1 MATDIQDLMAK
12 AQQVINTNVETV
24 KETRI
29 TQDTL
34 QKNIEITDEKI
45 GIHNVDEQAHL
56 NIRSENNGG
65 DEIGTIK
72 WFAMDKAPAGYL
84 VCNGAALLTSEYPK
98 LYNAI
103 GQKFLPSGKTVT
115 SGTFYLPNLINR
127 VAWGSSDSVGTIKE
141 AGLPNI
147 NGAVG
152 TRPHTSGTVNS
163 EYGGA
168 VPGKQVEGAFTFK
181 TTAGTYTNTGTAES
195 DKSSHDDLLTFNAS
209 RSNSIY
215 GASTTVQPPA
225 LCLLPCIRCDIYVPS
240 ITNLTT
246 TLPTIIGDQPQGIY
260 QFTINGAENDPGITY
275 EISAEIGYFRF
286 SKEKDIVN
294 NESLT
299 FHVSPL
305 SGYEHY
311 NWYYY
316 NGKTIQ
322 VTITA
327 VSPSGGRASITHG
340 IYIAKVN
347 TDNFTLSLPKLI
359 KPNTTYTVTAS
370 GILPDPNVPQSEQ
383 QTITYT
389 NLICDDSNVTITK
402 VTDVDNTFTVQTGN
416 ISRGNN
422 VRFITSYTYFTYPKS
437 NGSTFKYP
445 SKITTSV
452 KVNQLPTVTDA
463 TTLLKG
469 PRLVNPNS
477 TNTYTLEGATDPDGE
492 AVTYSVAV
500 SDSDINK
507 DQITFSKSTGIADG
521 EEFTLNCANVTE
533 GTPIILNV
541 IVTDATGESISLVN
555 QLGDGRIV
563 VNTPPDL
570 SGVQNGIF
578 ANTPVSD
585 FPSCLIPNHDYT
597 VTIPNITDVNGD
609 TVSCNFST
617 QSDAF
622 TFSPQT
628 NIVSGTSV
636 TIHVNQNVI
645 RGATYDFTFTAN
657 DSSGGSS
664 SITVSRIINQ
674 LPNIDAVAN
683 PIGTAGLKPSTT
695 YNLPAPSGAT
705 DADSGQV
712 LTYHLSVDN
721 PNITVSDYGGGHGP
735 GSITIP
741 DTSVIPRGTA
751 VNLTIQVSD
760 GLETVFETVSKVFA
774 LYINNLPS
782 GTLTHSVSSS
792 MQGGASKA
800 QTVTFSGITDSET
813 VTYSLSGE
821 GLTFS
826 KSSGIAANESVT
838 ITAAKV
844 ATTTVRTLT
853 VTPYDACGEAGT
865 SVNIQITVEPIII
878 GLAPVISA
886 PTEGQII
893 AGGTVTAIWSE
904 YSTSPD
910 LS

>member
-34 QKNIEITDEKI
+34 QKNIEVTDRKI

-56 NIRSENNGG
+56 NIRENSGG
-65 DEIGTIK
+65 DEIGAIK
-72 WFAMDKAPAGYL
+72 WFAMAKAPAGYL

-115 SGTFYLPNLINR
+115 SSTFYLPNLINR
-127 VAWGSSDSVGTIKE
+127 VPWGSSDSVGTVKN

-147 NGAVG
+147 TGAFEG
-152 TRPHTSGTVNS
+152 AAWSSNDNS
-163 EYGGA
+163 LHNNCS
-168 VPGKQVEGAFTFK
+168 GAFTQFK
-181 TTAGTYTNTGTAES
+181 IVDNGEHYAGIWNQDAGLRRAGTR
-195 DKSSHDDLLTFNAS
+195 LNAS
-209 RSNSIY
+209 MSSVIY
-215 GASTTVQPPA
+215 GRSDTVQPPA
-225 LCLLPCIRCDIYVPS
+225 LCLLPCIKCGIIKPD

-246 TLPTIIGDQPQGIY
+246 TLPNVIGHSTSLSYI
-260 QFTINGAENDPGITY
+260 FTISGTENSPGITY
-275 EISAEIGYFRF
+275 EISSDYNSALGF
-286 SKEKDIVN
+286 SKTDGITN
-294 NESLT
+294 NEALSLT
-299 FHVSPL
+299 TDTPAGL
-305 SGYEHY
+305 I
-311 NWYYY
+311 
-316 NGKTIQ
+316 GKYRGQTLPITIS
-322 VTITA
+322 A
-327 VSPSGGRASITHG
+327 VSPSGGRVSITHK
-340 IYIAKVN
+340 IYVVN
-347 TDNFTLSLPKLI
+347 EDSSNFTLSIPKLL
-359 KPNTTYTVTAS
+359 KPNTTYTAVAS
-370 GILPDPNVPQSEQ
+370 GLIPDSNVPQSEQ
-383 QTITYT
+383 QEISYSDLTF
-389 NLICDDSNVTITK
+389 DSADSNVNANINITK
-402 VTDVDNTFTVQTGN
+402 VENTTNTFTIQVNN
-416 ISRGNN
+416 IPDASRGCLGEFRTKYN
-422 VRFITSYTYFTYPKS
+422 YFGVEST
-437 NGSTFKYP
+437 STFCN
-445 SKITTSV
+445 I
-452 KVNQLPTVTDA
+452 NRLPTAADA

-541 IVTDATGESISLVN
+541 TVTDATGESISLVN

-570 SGVQNGIF
+570 SSIQNGIF

-609 TVSCNFST
+609 TVSCQFST

-636 TIHVNQNVI
+636 TIHVNQNAI

-683 PIGTAGLKPSTT
+683 PIGITGLKPSTT
-695 YNLPAPSGAT
+695 YNLPMPSGAT
-705 DADSGQV
+705 DADSGQE

-751 VNLTIQVSD
+751 VNLTMRVSD
-760 GLETVFETVSKVFA
+760 GLETVSKVFA

-792 MQGGASKA
+792 MQGGANKA
-800 QTVTFSGITDSET
+800 QTVTFSGITDLEA

-826 KSSGIAANESVT
+826 KSSGIAANESVI

-844 ATTTVRTLT
+844 AATTVRTLT

-865 SVNIQITVEPIII
+865 PVEIQITVEPIII

-886 PTEGQII
+886 PTEGQVIE
-893 AGGTVTAIWSE
+893 GGTVTAIWSE
-904 YSTSPD
+904 YSTGPD

>member
-103 GQKFLPSGKTVT
+103 GQRFLPSGKTVT
-115 SGTFYLPNLINR
+115 DSTFYLPNLINR
-127 VAWGSSDSVGTIKE
+127 VAWGSSDSVGTVKN

-147 NGAVG
+147 TGEATFLNTDGSDQASWPDRG
-152 TRPHTSGTVNS
+152 CLYWGNYQHNWKTNS
-163 EYGGA
+163 
-168 VPGKQVEGAFTFK
+168 VEGGPAK
-181 TTAGTYTNTGTAES
+181 R
-195 DKSSHDDLLTFNAS
+195 DLYIDAS

-225 LCLLPCIRCDIYVPS
+225 LCLLPCIRCGIIKPD

-246 TLPTIIGDQPQGIY
+246 TLPNVIGNSMEDQRY
-260 QFTINGAENDPGITY
+260 SFTISGTENSTGITY
-275 EISAEIGYFRF
+275 EISSDYDHTLQF
-286 SKEKDIVN
+286 SKTVGITN
-294 NESLT
+294 NETLSLLT
-299 FHVSPL
+299 NDVSNPMIV
-305 SGYEHY
+305 HY
-311 NWYYY
+311 R
-316 NGKTIQ
+316 GQTLP
-322 VTITA
+322 VTISA
-327 VSPSGGRASITHG
+327 VSPSGGRISITHK
-340 IYIAKVN
+340 IYVV
-347 TDNFTLSLPKLI
+347 DEGLGSFTLSIPKLL
-359 KPNTTYTVTAS
+359 KPNTTYTAVAS

-383 QTITYT
+383 QEISYS
-389 NLICDDSNVTITK
+389 NLTFESADSNVSNNISITK
-402 VTDVDNTFTVQTGN
+402 VENTANTFTIQVNSIPNT
-416 ISRGNN
+416 SRGGIIEFRTHYNYFGTN
-422 VRFITSYTYFTYPKS
+422 SVSTYCYI
-437 NGSTFKYP
+437 NH
-445 SKITTSV
+445 
-452 KVNQLPTVTDA
+452 LPVVTKP

-477 TNTYTLEGATDPDGE
+477 TNTYTLEGATDPDDE
-492 AVTYSVAV
+492 TVTYSVAV

-541 IVTDATGESISLVN
+541 TVTDATGESISLVN

-578 ANTPVSD
+578 ANTPASD
-585 FPSCLIPNHDYT
+585 LPSCLIPNHDYT

-628 NIVSGTSV
+628 NIVSGTNV
-636 TIHVNQNVI
+636 TIHVNKNVI

-683 PIGTAGLKPSTT
+683 PIGIAGLKPSTT
-695 YNLPAPSGAT
+695 YNLSAPSGAT

-721 PNITVSDYGGGHGP
+721 PNITVSDYSGGHGP
-735 GSITIP
+735 GSITVP

-751 VNLTIQVSD
+751 VNLTMQVSD
-760 GLETVFETVSKVFA
+760 GLETVSKVFA

-782 GTLTHSVSSS
+782 GTLTHSVKSS
-792 MQGGASKA
+792 MQGGANKA

-844 ATTTVRTLT
+844 AATTVRTLT

-865 SVNIQITVEPIII
+865 PVQIQITVEPIII
-878 GLAPVISA
+878 GVTPVISA

-904 YSTSPD
+904 YSTGPD

>member
-56 NIRSENNGG
+56 NIRNENNGG

-103 GQKFLPSGKTVT
+103 GHKFQPSGTIAE
-115 SGTFYLPNLINR
+115 SNTFYLPNLINR
-127 VAWGSSDSVGTIKE
+127 VPWGSSDSVGTVKN

-147 NGAVG
+147 TGAFEG
-152 TRPHTSGTVNS
+152 AAWSSNDNS
-163 EYGGA
+163 L
-168 VPGKQVEGAFTFK
+168 QNNCSGAFTQFK
-181 TTAGTYTNTGTAES
+181 MVSNGEHYASIWDQHAGLRRAGTR
-195 DKSSHDDLLTFNAS
+195 LNAS
-209 RSNSIY
+209 MSSVIY
-215 GASTTVQPPA
+215 GRSDTVQPPA

-246 TLPTIIGDQPQGIY
+246 TLPTIIGNEPAGQYP
-260 QFTINGAENDPGITY
+260 FTINGTENDPGITY
-275 EISAEIGYFRF
+275 EISAEIDYFTF
-286 SKEKDIVN
+286 SKRKDIVN
-294 NESLT
+294 NENLQFIVTGAYS
-299 FHVSPL
+299 HDRNNYS
-305 SGYEHY
+305 
-311 NWYYY
+311 YY

-389 NLICDDSNVTITK
+389 NLTCDDFNVTITK
-402 VTDVDNTFTVQTGN
+402 ATDVDNTFAVQTGN

-422 VRFITSYTYFTYPKS
+422 VRFTTQYTYFNYPIS
-437 NGSTFKYP
+437 AGQP
-445 SKITTSV
+445 SIKVPSRIDTSV
-452 KVNQLPTVTDA
+452 KVNQLPTVTDT

-477 TNTYTLEGATDPDGE
+477 INTYTLEGATDPDGE

-541 IVTDATGESISLVN
+541 TVTDATGESISLVN

-578 ANTPVSD
+578 VNSPVSD

-628 NIVSGTSV
+628 NITSGTSV
-636 TIHVNQNVI
+636 TIHVNKNVI
-645 RGATYDFTFTAN
+645 RGATYDFTFIAN

-683 PIGTAGLKPSTT
+683 PIGTAVLKPSTT

-721 PNITVSDYGGGHGP
+721 PNITVSDYAGGHGP

-760 GLETVFETVSKVFA
+760 GLETVFETVNKVFA

-813 VTYSLSGE
+813 VTYNLSGE

-844 ATTTVRTLT
+844 AATTVRTLT
-853 VTPYDACGEAGT
+853 VTPYDTCGEAGT
-865 SVNIQITVEPIII
+865 PVEIQITVEPIII

-893 AGGTVTAIWSE
+893 EGGTVTAIWSE
-904 YSTSPD
+904 YSTGPD

>member
-34 QKNIEITDEKI
+34 QKNIKITDEKI

-103 GQKFLPSGKTVT
+103 GHKFQPSGQIAE
-115 SGTFYLPNLINR
+115 SNTFYLPNLINR
-127 VAWGSSDSVGTIKE
+127 VPWGSSDSVGTVKN

-147 NGAVG
+147 TGALEG
-152 TRPHTSGTVNS
+152 AAWSSNDNS
-163 EYGGA
+163 L
-168 VPGKQVEGAFTFK
+168 QNNCSGAFTQFK
-181 TTAGTYTNTGTAES
+181 IVNNGEHYAAIWDQNDGLRRAGTR
-195 DKSSHDDLLTFNAS
+195 LNAS
-209 RSNSIY
+209 MSSVIY
-215 GASTTVQPPA
+215 GRSDTVQPPA
-225 LCLLPCIRCDIYVPS
+225 LCLLPCIKCGIIKPD

-246 TLPTIIGDQPQGIY
+246 TLPNVIGNSIEDQRY
-260 QFTINGAENDPGITY
+260 SFTISGTENSTGITY
-275 EISAEIGYFRF
+275 EISSDYDHTLQF
-286 SKEKDIVN
+286 SKTVGITN
-294 NESLT
+294 NEALSLLT
-299 FHVSPL
+299 NDVSNPMI
-305 SGYEHY
+305 EHY
-311 NWYYY
+311 R
-316 NGKTIQ
+316 GQTLP
-322 VTITA
+322 VTISA
-327 VSPSGGRASITHG
+327 VSPSGGRISITHK
-340 IYIAKVN
+340 IYVV
-347 TDNFTLSLPKLI
+347 DEGLGSFTLSIPKLL
-359 KPNTTYTVTAS
+359 KPNTTYTAVAS

-383 QTITYT
+383 QEISYN
-389 NLICDDSNVTITK
+389 NLTFASADSNVSNNISITK
-402 VTDVDNTFTVQTGN
+402 VENTANTFTIQVNSIPNT
-416 ISRGNN
+416 SRGGIIEFRTHYNYFGIN
-422 VRFITSYTYFTYPKS
+422 SVSTYCYI
-437 NGSTFKYP
+437 NH
-445 SKITTSV
+445 
-452 KVNQLPTVTDA
+452 LPVVTDA

-541 IVTDATGESISLVN
+541 TVTDATGESISLVN

-570 SGVQNGIF
+570 SGVQYGIF

-585 FPSCLIPNHDYT
+585 FPSCLIPNRDYT

-664 SITVSRIINQ
+664 SITISRIINQ
-674 LPNIDAVAN
+674 LPNTDAVTN

-721 PNITVSDYGGGHGP
+721 PNITVNDYAGGHGP

-760 GLETVFETVSKVFA
+760 GLETVFETVNKVFA

-782 GTLTHSVSSS
+782 GTLTHTVKSS

-800 QTVTFSGITDSET
+800 QTVTFSGITDSEA

-821 GLTFS
+821 GLSFS

-844 ATTTVRTLT
+844 AATTVRTLT
-853 VTPYDACGEAGT
+853 VTPYDAYGEAGT
-865 SVNIQITVEPIII
+865 PVEIQITVEPIII

-893 AGGTVTAIWSE
+893 EGGTVTAIWSE
-904 YSTSPD
+904 YSTDPD

>member
-1 MATDIQDLMAK
+1 MATDIQNLMAK

-98 LYNAI
+98 LHNAI

-147 NGAVG
+147 TGAVG
-152 TRPHTSGTVNS
+152 TRPHTSGKVNS

-181 TTAGTYTNTGTAES
+181 TTSGKYTNTGTAES
-195 DKSSHDDLLTFNAS
+195 DKSSYDDLLTFNAS
-209 RSNSIY
+209 RSNSTY

-246 TLPTIIGDQPQGIY
+246 TLPTVIGNEAVGQYP
-260 QFTINGAENDPGITY
+260 FTINGTENDPGITY
-275 EISAEIGYFRF
+275 EISAEIGYFGF

-299 FHVSPL
+299 LHVSHL
-305 SGYEHY
+305 IGYDHY
-311 NWYYY
+311 DWYYY
-316 NGKTIQ
+316 QGKTIQ

-347 TDNFTLSLPKLI
+347 TDNFALSLPKLI

-389 NLICDDSNVTITK
+389 NLTCDDFNVTITK
-402 VTDVDNTFTVQTGN
+402 ATDVDNTFTVQTGN

-422 VRFITSYTYFTYPKS
+422 VRFTTQYTYFNYPIS
-437 NGSTFKYP
+437 AEQP
-445 SKITTSV
+445 SIKFPSRIDTSV

-477 TNTYTLEGATDPDGE
+477 VNTYTLEGATDPDGE

-500 SDSDINK
+500 NNATINK

-521 EEFTLNCANVTE
+521 EEFTLNCANVTQ
-533 GTPIILNV
+533 GTPIILDV
-541 IVTDATGESISLVN
+541 TVTDATGESISLTN

-578 ANTPVSD
+578 ANTPTSNL
-585 FPSCLIPNHDYT
+585 PSCLIPNHDYT

-609 TVSCNFST
+609 TVLCNFST

-628 NIVSGTSV
+628 NIASGTSV
-636 TIHVNQNVI
+636 TIHVNQNAI

-664 SITVSRIINQ
+664 SITISRIINQ

-683 PIGTAGLKPSTT
+683 PIGIASLKPSTT
-695 YNLPAPSGAT
+695 YNLSAPSGAT

-751 VNLTIQVSD
+751 VNLTMQISD
-760 GLETVFETVSKVFA
+760 GLETVSKVFA

-782 GTLTHSVSSS
+782 GTLTNTVKPS
-792 MQGGASKA
+792 MQGGTSKA
-800 QTVTFSGITDSET
+800 QTVTFSGITDSEA

-844 ATTTVRTLT
+844 AATTVRTLT

-865 SVNIQITVEPIII
+865 PVNIQITVEPIII

-893 AGGTVTAIWSE
+893 EGGTVTAIWSE
-904 YSTSPD
+904 YSTGPD

>member
-103 GQKFLPSGKTVT
+103 GHKFQPSGKIAE
-115 SGTFYLPNLINR
+115 SNTFYLPNLINR
-127 VAWGSSDSVGTIKE
+127 VPWGSSDSVGTVKN

-147 NGAVG
+147 TGAL
-152 TRPHTSGTVNS
+152 
-163 EYGGA
+163 EGA
-168 VPGKQVEGAFTFK
+168 AWSLNDKSLLNNCSGAFTQFK
-181 TTAGTYTNTGTAES
+181 IVNNGEHCAGIWDQNAGLRRAGTR
-195 DKSSHDDLLTFNAS
+195 LNAS
-209 RSNSIY
+209 MSSVIY
-215 GASTTVQPPA
+215 GRSDTVQPPA

-246 TLPTIIGDQPQGIY
+246 TLPTIIGDGLYGTYP
-260 QFTINGAENDPGITY
+260 FTINGTENDPGITY
-275 EISAEIGYFRF
+275 EISAEINYFTF
-286 SKEKDIVN
+286 SKRKDIVN
-294 NESLT
+294 NENLQFIVTGAYS
-299 FHVSPL
+299 HDHNNYS
-305 SGYEHY
+305 
-311 NWYYY
+311 YY

-327 VSPSGGRASITHG
+327 VSPSGGRASVTHG
-340 IYIAKVN
+340 IYIAKAN
-347 TDNFTLSLPKLI
+347 TDNFALSLPKLI
-359 KPNTTYTVTAS
+359 KPYTIYTVTAS
-370 GILPDPNVPQSEQ
+370 GILPDPNIPQAEQ
-383 QTITYT
+383 QTIAYT
-389 NLICDDSNVTITK
+389 NLTCNNSNVTITK
-402 VTDVDNTFTVQTGN
+402 ATDADSTFTVQTGG
-416 ISRGNN
+416 ISRGNT

-437 NGSTFKYP
+437 DGSTFKYP
-445 SKITTSV
+445 SKIITSV
-452 KVNQLPTVTDA
+452 EVNHLPKIKDA

-500 SDSDINK
+500 NDVTINK

-533 GTPIILNV
+533 GTPIILDV
-541 IVTDATGESISLVN
+541 TVTDTTGESISLVN

-622 TFSPQT
+622 TFSPKT
-628 NIVSGTSV
+628 NIISGTNV
-636 TIHVNQNVI
+636 TIHVNKNVI
-645 RGATYDFTFTAN
+645 HGATYDFTFTAN

-674 LPNIDAVAN
+674 LPNTDAVVN
-683 PIGTAGLKPSTT
+683 PIGIAGLKPSTT
-695 YNLPAPSGAT
+695 YNLPMPSGAT
-705 DADSGQV
+705 DADSGQE

-721 PNITVSDYGGGHGP
+721 PNITVNDYAGGHGP

-751 VNLTIQVSD
+751 VNLTMQVSD
-760 GLETVFETVSKVFA
+760 GLETVSKVFA

-782 GTLTHSVSSS
+782 GTLTHSVKSS
-792 MQGGASKA
+792 MQGGANKA

-813 VTYSLSGE
+813 VTYNLSGE

-844 ATTTVRTLT
+844 AATTVRTLT

-865 SVNIQITVEPIII
+865 PVEIQITVEPIII

-893 AGGTVTAIWSE
+893 AGGTVTAICSE
-904 YSTSPD
+904 YSTGPD

>member
-115 SGTFYLPNLINR
+115 DGTFYLPNLINR

-147 NGAVG
+147 TGAVG

-209 RSNSIY
+209 RSNAIY
-215 GASTTVQPPA
+215 GKSSTVQPPA
-225 LCLLPCIRCDIYVPS
+225 LCLLPCIKCGIIKPD

-246 TLPTIIGDQPQGIY
+246 TLPNVISNSMEDQRY
-260 QFTINGAENDPGITY
+260 SFTISGTENSTGITY
-275 EISAEIGYFRF
+275 EISSDYDHTLQF
-286 SKEKDIVN
+286 SKKAGITN
-294 NESLT
+294 NEALSLLT
-299 FHVSPL
+299 NDVSNPMI
-305 SGYEHY
+305 GHY
-311 NWYYY
+311 R
-316 NGKTIQ
+316 GQTLP
-322 VTITA
+322 VTISA
-327 VSPSGGRASITHG
+327 VSPSGGRISITHK
-340 IYIAKVN
+340 IYVV
-347 TDNFTLSLPKLI
+347 DEGLSSFTLSIPKLL
-359 KPNTTYTVTAS
+359 KPNTTYTAVAS

-383 QTITYT
+383 QEISYN
-389 NLICDDSNVTITK
+389 NLTFASADSNVSNNISITK
-402 VTDVDNTFTVQTGN
+402 VENTANTFTIQVNN
-416 ISRGNN
+416 IPNTSRGGIIEFRTRYNYFGIN
-422 VRFITSYTYFTYPKS
+422 SVSTYCYI
-437 NGSTFKYP
+437 NH
-445 SKITTSV
+445 
-452 KVNQLPTVTDA
+452 LPVVTEP

-541 IVTDATGESISLVN
+541 TVTDATGESISLVN

-570 SGVQNGIF
+570 SGVQYGIF

-628 NIVSGTSV
+628 NIASGTSV
-636 TIHVNQNVI
+636 TIHVNKNAI

-664 SITVSRIINQ
+664 SITISRIINQ

-683 PIGTAGLKPSTT
+683 PIGIASLKPSTT
-695 YNLPAPSGAT
+695 YNLPMPSGAT
-705 DADSGQV
+705 DADSGQE

-751 VNLTIQVSD
+751 VKLTMRVSD
-760 GLETVFETVSKVFA
+760 GLETVSKVFA

-782 GTLTHSVSSS
+782 GTLTNTVKPS
-792 MQGGASKA
+792 MQGGTSKA
-800 QTVTFSGITDSET
+800 QTVTFSGITDSEA

-844 ATTTVRTLT
+844 AATTVRTLT

-865 SVNIQITVEPIII
+865 PVNIQITIEPIII

-893 AGGTVTAIWSE
+893 EGGTVTAIWSE
-904 YSTSPD
+904 YSTGPD

>member
-147 NGAVG
+147 
-152 TRPHTSGTVNS
+152 
-163 EYGGA
+163 
-168 VPGKQVEGAFTFK
+168 
-181 TTAGTYTNTGTAES
+181 TGTATYINSDGVDNSRYPDRGCLYWGSYDYPES
-195 DKSSHDDLLTFNAS
+195 ISRVKVGPAKRDLTFNAA

-246 TLPTIIGDQPQGIY
+246 TLPTIIGNEAAGQYP
-260 QFTINGAENDPGITY
+260 FTINGTENDPGITY
-275 EISAEIGYFRF
+275 EISAEIGYFAF

-299 FHVSPL
+299 LHVSRL
-305 SGYEHY
+305 IGYEHY
-311 NWYYY
+311 DWYYY
-316 NGKTIQ
+316 QGKTIQ

-347 TDNFTLSLPKLI
+347 TDNFALSLPKLI
-359 KPNTTYTVTAS
+359 QPNTTYTVTAS
-370 GILPDPNVPQSEQ
+370 GILPDPNVPQAEQ
-383 QTITYT
+383 QTIAYT
-389 NLICDDSNVTITK
+389 DLWCGDLNVDITKK
-402 VTDVDNTFTVQTGN
+402 VTDVGWAFTVQIGN
-416 ISRGNN
+416 VSRGDEL
-422 VRFITSYTYFTYPKS
+422 VFTTHYTYFNYPI
-437 NGSTFKYP
+437 P
-445 SKITTSV
+445 SGQMKVPSSIYTSV
-452 KVNQLPTVTDA
+452 KVNQLPTVADA
-463 TTLLKG
+463 NTLLKG

-521 EEFTLNCANVTE
+521 EEFTLNCANVTQ
-533 GTPIILNV
+533 GTPIILDV
-541 IVTDATGESISLVN
+541 TVTDATGESISLVN

-578 ANTPVSD
+578 VNSPVSN

-628 NIVSGTSV
+628 NIASGTSV
-636 TIHVNQNVI
+636 TIHVNKNVI
-645 RGATYDFTFTAN
+645 RGATYDFTLTAN

-674 LPNIDAVAN
+674 LPNTDAVAN

-705 DADSGQV
+705 DANSGQV

-721 PNITVSDYGGGHGP
+721 PNITVSDYAGGHGP

-760 GLETVFETVSKVFA
+760 GLETVNKVFA

-782 GTLTHSVSSS
+782 GTLTHTVAHS

-844 ATTTVRTLT
+844 AATTVRTLT

-865 SVNIQITVEPIII
+865 PVEIQITVEPIII
-878 GLAPVISA
+878 GLAPIISA

-893 AGGTVTAIWSE
+893 EGGTVTAIWSE
-904 YSTSPD
+904 YSTGPD

>member
-98 LYNAI
+98 LYNTI
-103 GQKFLPSGKTVT
+103 GHKFQPSGQIAE
-115 SGTFYLPNLINR
+115 SNTFYLPNLINR
-127 VAWGSSDSVGTIKE
+127 VPWGSSDSVGTVKN

-147 NGAVG
+147 TGALEG
-152 TRPHTSGTVNS
+152 AAWSSNDNS
-163 EYGGA
+163 LMNNCS
-168 VPGKQVEGAFTFK
+168 GAFTQFK
-181 TTAGTYTNTGTAES
+181 TVNNGEHYSAIWDQNAGLRRAGTR
-195 DKSSHDDLLTFNAS
+195 FNAS
-209 RSNSIY
+209 ISSTIYGRSN
-215 GASTTVQPPA
+215 TVQPPA

-246 TLPTIIGDQPQGIY
+246 TLPTIIGNEPQGIY
-260 QFTINGAENDPGITY
+260 QFTINGTENDPGITY
-275 EISAEIGYFRF
+275 EISAEIGYFIF
-286 SKEKDIVN
+286 SKTKDIVN

-299 FHVSPL
+299 LRVTGAYSHDHNNYS
-305 SGYEHY
+305 
-311 NWYYY
+311 YY

-340 IYIAKVN
+340 IYIAKAN
-347 TDNFTLSLPKLI
+347 TDNFALSLPKLI
-359 KPNTTYTVTAS
+359 KPNTIYTVTAS
-370 GILPDPNVPQSEQ
+370 GILPDPNIPQAEQ
-383 QTITYT
+383 QTIAYT
-389 NLICDDSNVTITK
+389 NLTCNNSNITITK
-402 VTDVDNTFTVQTGN
+402 ATDADNTFTVQTGD
-416 ISRGNN
+416 ISRGNT

-437 NGSTFKYP
+437 DGSTFKYP
-445 SKITTSV
+445 SKIITSV
-452 KVNQLPTVTDA
+452 EVNRLPKVKDA

-500 SDSDINK
+500 SDSDIDK

-521 EEFTLNCANVTE
+521 EEFTLNCANVTQ
-533 GTPIILNV
+533 GMPIILNV
-541 IVTDATGESISLVN
+541 TVTDATGESISLVN

-570 SGVQNGIF
+570 SGVQHGIF
-578 ANTPVSD
+578 VNSPVSD

-609 TVSCNFST
+609 TVLCNFST

-683 PIGTAGLKPSTT
+683 PIGIAGLKPSTT
-695 YNLPAPSGAT
+695 YNLPMPSGAT

-735 GSITIP
+735 GSITVP

-751 VNLTIQVSD
+751 VKLTMRVSD
-760 GLETVFETVSKVFA
+760 GLETVSKVFA

-782 GTLTHSVSSS
+782 GTLTNTVKPS
-792 MQGGASKA
+792 MQGGANKA
-800 QTVTFSGITDSET
+800 QTVTFSGITDSEA

-865 SVNIQITVEPIII
+865 PVNIQITVEPIII

-893 AGGTVTAIWSE
+893 EGGTVTAIWSE
-904 YSTSPD
+904 YSTGPD